1 VVKVGDSCARFSAS
15 IAWDSIR
22 YRGMEVSWGNNVW
35 FSQCVLV
42 MPLCYGLSCVVSF

>member
-22 YRGMEVSWGNNVW
+22 YRRMEGNNDV
-35 FSQCVLV
+35 Q
-42 MPLCYGLSCVVSF
+42 GLDEEDGKHAKILMEGMKKKI